1 MAETDDSSS
10 DQPAW
15 KGDEAPCVYCGQ
27 VIERS
32 SDRCPHC
39 LTSFSFAV
47 RQASRETVGDWY
59 YLDPRN
65 PSGRGVT
72 FETLIKMIEKGRL
85 KADSIVRGP
94 TTHHD
99 WTYAGEAPRLAKY
112 LGMCP
117 HCFAEAKPEETF
129 CTSCQLNMNARPA
142 APRPGIPPE
151 LVKDL
156 FHKAAYEMEE
166 KLAEAAA
173 ETVEAPVAA
182 PAPTPPPEP
191 ALRPAT
197 WREPTPSVTAA
208 AAAAAVAERKSR
220 IVAAA
225 GRRGRPKL
233 WLVIILTWGTLLPI
247 LVLGYFFIP
256 DVENWFHTAPGGGT
270 TPAPP
275 EISDPPPKPGD
286 AWFQN
291 QLAEADKAE
300 QAKDYARTIRILR
313 TILEKTGDESLR
325 VRIEALQRKPREERK
340 ARLDKLGRRL
350 VMARQFAANHQY
362 EDALAIFR
370 NIGREDRSFLASPN
384 IAVDVDKM
392 EEEVR
397 ADQARYAK
405 QQKQQQQL
413 TAMLDQAADLRES
426 KKLAEALSAYMQIG
440 NTFPEKLVKK
450 HIDLAATIK
459 ELQTQMDAIT
469 PPEPPKPPPKP
480 PDETAKAVADLL
492 AAAAALEKQEK
503 FAEALA
509 KLEEIKTKFEQTFWP
524 DALEDRIQQVKAK
537 KEALQFFG
545 IDAPK

>member
-32 SDRCPHC
+32 SGRCPHC
-39 LTSFSFAV
+39 RTSFSLAV

-65 PSGRGVT
+65 PSGRGVM

-99 WTYAGEAPRLAKY
+99 WTYAAETPRLAKY
-112 LGMCP
+112 LDMCP

-129 CTSCQLNMNARPA
+129 CTSCQLNMNTRPA
-142 APRPGIPPE
+142 DPRPGIPPE
-151 LVKDL
+151 LVTEP

-173 ETVEAPVAA
+173 ETVEAPAAA
-182 PAPTPPPEP
+182 PAPTPPPGP
-191 ALRPAT
+191 APRPAA
-197 WREPTPSVTAA
+197 WREPTPSATVAA
-208 AAAAAVAERKSR
+208 AVAAVAERKSR
-220 IVAAA
+220 VVAAA

-256 DVENWFHTAPGGGT
+256 GVENWFHT

-275 EISDPPPKPGD
+275 EIFNPPPKPGD
-286 AWFQN
+286 AWLQN

-300 QAKDYARTIRILR
+300 RAKDYNRTIRILSA
-313 TILEKTGDESLR
+313 IIEKTGDESLQ

-340 ARLDKLGRRL
+340 ARRDKLGRRL

-370 NIGREDRSFLASPN
+370 NIGREDRSFLASPD

-397 ADQARYAK
+397 TAQARFAK
-405 QQKQQQQL
+405 QQEQQQQL
-413 TAMLDQAADLRES
+413 TAMLDQAADLHKSE
-426 KKLAEALSAYMQIG
+426 KLAEALSAYTQIG

-459 ELQTQMDAIT
+459 ELQTQMAAIT
-469 PPEPPKPPPKP
+469 PPPPPPP
-480 PDETAKAVADLL
+480 PDEATKAVADLL

-509 KLEEIKTKFEQTFWP
+509 KLEEIKTNFEQKFWP
-524 DALEDRIQQVKAK
+524 DALEDRIRQVKAK

>member
-15 KGDEAPCVYCGQ
+15 KGDQAPCVYCGQ

-94 TTHHD
+94 PSHHD
-99 WTYAGEAPRLAKY
+99 WTYAGETPRLAKY

-117 HCFAEAKPEETF
+117 HCFAKAKPEETF

-142 APRPGIPPE
+142 DPRPGIPPE
-151 LVKDL
+151 LVKEP
-156 FHKAAYEMEE
+156 FHNAAYEMEE
-166 KLAEAAA
+166 KLAGEAA
-173 ETVEAPVAA
+173 ETVEAPAAA
-182 PAPTPPPEP
+182 PAPTPPPGLAP
-191 ALRPAT
+191 RPAT
-197 WREPTPSVTAA
+197 WREPTPSATVA

-233 WLVIILTWGTLLPI
+233 WLVLILTWGTLLPI

-256 DVENWFHTAPGGGT
+256 GVQNWFHAAPGGGT
-270 TPAPP
+270 AQAPP
-275 EISDPPPKPGD
+275 DVSNPPPKPGD
-286 AWFQN
+286 AWFQT

-300 QAKDYARTIRILR
+300 QAKDYARAILILR
-313 TILEKTGDESLR
+313 TIIEKTGDNSLQ
-325 VRIEALQRKPREERK
+325 VRIEALQRKPQEERN
-340 ARLDKLGRRL
+340 ARRDKLGERL

-362 EDALAIFR
+362 DDALAIFR
-370 NIGREDRSFLASPN
+370 NIGRQDRSFLASPD

-392 EEEVR
+392 EEDVR
-397 ADQARYAK
+397 AAQTQYAK
-405 QQKQQQQL
+405 QQKQEQQL
-413 TAMLDQAADLRES
+413 TAMLAQAADLRNS
-426 KKLAEALSAYMQIG
+426 KKLAEALSAYTQIG
-440 NTFPEKLVKK
+440 NTFTEELVKK
-450 HIDLAATIK
+450 HIDLAAAIK
-459 ELQTQMDAIT
+459 ELQTQMAAIT
-469 PPEPPKPPPKP
+469 PPKPPKPPEP
-480 PDETAKAVADLL
+480 PDEAAKDVADLL

-503 FAEALA
+503 FAEALERLEVI
-509 KLEEIKTKFEQTFWP
+509 KLNFEQKFWP
-524 DALEDRIQQVKAK
+524 DALEDRIRQVKAK